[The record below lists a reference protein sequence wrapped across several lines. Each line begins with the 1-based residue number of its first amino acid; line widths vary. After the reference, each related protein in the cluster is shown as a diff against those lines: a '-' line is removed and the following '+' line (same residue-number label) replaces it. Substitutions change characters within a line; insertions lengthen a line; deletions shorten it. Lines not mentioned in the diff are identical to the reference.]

1 MNNTIVHSKEKDG
14 HKLPWKLESMEMGNQ
29 QINPSQLVDVVS
41 KVFNNREQK
50 QGEVKW
56 NAAFLVTALK

>member
-29 QINPSQLVDVVS
+29 QINPSQLGVMGNFNMNRDVGS
-41 KVFNNREQK
+41 YYPLFLILGTLILVFI
-50 QGEVKW
+50 
-56 NAAFLVTALK
+56 